1 MADKVEQCDVHV
13 THGSGGNVS
22 GYLVSDSSS
31 NRPKEESA
39 LSKLTHGR
47 SETFTVFFRVL
58 VRWLGVISNMC
69 YVLIIF
75 VESPFP

>member
-1 MADKVEQCDVHV
+1 MYFWQNRERFAERIGNVADKVEQCDVHV

-47 SETFTVFFRVL
+47 
-58 VRWLGVISNMC
+58 
-69 YVLIIF
+69 
-75 VESPFP
+75 